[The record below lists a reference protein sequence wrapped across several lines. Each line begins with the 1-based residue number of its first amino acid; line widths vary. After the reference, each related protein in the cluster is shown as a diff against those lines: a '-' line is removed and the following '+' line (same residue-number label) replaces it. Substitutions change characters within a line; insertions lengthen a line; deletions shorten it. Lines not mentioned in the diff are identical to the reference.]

1 MTKSIKKK
9 KGDALVVAILLS
21 AIIGSAAIGLTA
33 IAFRQVNI
41 AETYNNGLAAY
52 YAAESG
58 IEQGLLYY
66 KFDKNIEIPGKI
78 TAFYSSDPAM
88 LLRRPANAYRNFM
101 DQAIMRQPAGTV
113 DTTNVGVKV
122 GFNGNDKVQ
131 AYDLQSFYKQS
142 FNGDDSKA
150 PIGELTASDVADSGS
165 SIYKISRDNEMVFTI
180 NSDPADK
187 NINQIYLYWR
197 WIAPCVSADCI
208 NTPRA
213 LEVKLKV
220 KEVSATGQD
229 EYTALFQ
236 DPRTLR
242 VPRAELPVEVSGLT
256 GVFTPLSG
264 SSLQAAMNPPITSLT
279 VTEMSLKPVGNTAL
293 SEDGIY
299 FGFSQSPAGAP
310 ARTTSGLTTTVQS
323 IGYYVGNSRQIIAT
337 VDRQTGTILDI
348 FNYVIYKGGL

>member
-1 MTKSIKKK
+1 MTKSTKKK
-9 KGDALVVAILLS
+9 KGDALVVAMLLS

-66 KFDKNIEIPGKI
+66 KFDKTVEIPKKI
-78 TAFYSSDPAM
+78 DTTYFNDPAK
-88 LLRRPANAYRNFM
+88 LLRRPANSYRNFM
-101 DQAIMRQPAGTV
+101 DQAIMRQPSGV
-113 DTTNVGVKV
+113 DDASNVGVKV

-131 AYDLQSFYKQS
+131 TYDLQTYYKQA
-142 FNGDDSKA
+142 FNGDDPKD
-150 PIGELTASDVADSGS
+150 PRGELTALDLADYAGS
-165 SIYKISRDNEMVFTI
+165 TAYKITRDNEMVFTI

-187 NINQIYLYWR
+187 TVNQIYLYWK

-208 NTPRA
+208 NNSRA

-220 KEVSATGQD
+220 KEVSPSGQD
-229 EYTALFQ
+229 EYTMLFQ

-264 SSLQAAMNPPITSLT
+264 KSLQEAMHITAFT
-279 VTEMSLKPVGNTAL
+279 VTEMTLKPVGNTAG

-310 ARTTSGLTTTVQS
+310 ARNTSGLTTTIQS
-323 IGYYVGNSRQIIAT
+323 IGYYVGNSRQIVAT

-348 FNYVIYKGGL
+348 FNYVIYKGGN